1 MYAVCARL
9 QRAPLVEA
17 PLRDGDDDF
26 SVDLGEVAELAEQ
39 QSARLVFLCSP
50 GNPAGGPVSAEAVL
64 DLARRLRG
72 QALVVV
78 DEAYIEFADVPSLVV
93 PAAAGPNIVV
103 LRTLSQAPDLAAVRV
118 GCASGDPA
126 GIAAL
131 GRCQAP
137 NPRSGE

>member
-78 DEAYIEFADVPSLVV
+78 DAAYIEFADVPSLVV
-93 PAAAGPNIVV
+93 PAAAGPNIVASG
-103 LRTLSQAPDLAAVRV
+103 RASGRERV
-118 GCASGDPA
+118 G
-126 GIAAL
+126 
-131 GRCQAP
+131 QYV
-137 NPRSGE
+137 

>member
-78 DEAYIEFADVPSLVV
+78 DEAYIELAAVPPLVAT
-93 PAAAGPNIVV
+93 AAPGPDIFV
-103 LRTLSQAPDLAAVRV
+103 LRTLSKAPPLAAFGVGGVPGQTAGTTGLLRDRTRV
-118 GCASGDPA
+118 GEGK
-126 GIAAL
+126 
-131 GRCQAP
+131 R
-137 NPRSGE
+137 